1 YIFNFSPPLFLTY
14 HYFAFIKKQ
23 QMINFQSRN
32 KILLDVP
39 LKVKT
44 IESSKGFLSLTICN
58 PLSKGEQIDKIFI
71 CFYIF
76 LFPKDRK
83 STRLNSS
90 HVSISYAVF
99 CLKKKKN

>member
-32 KILLDVP
+32 KILLDVS

-58 PLSKGEQIDKIFI
+58 QLSKGEQLDKIFI
-71 CFYIF
+71 CFYMF
-76 LFPKDRK
+76 LFP
-83 STRLNSS
+83 NSYCFS
-90 HVSISYAVF
+90 ACFFTLFILRQSIS
-99 CLKKKKN
+99 N

>member
-1 YIFNFSPPLFLTY
+1 IFNFSPPLFLTY

-58 PLSKGEQIDKIFI
+58 PLRKGEQIDKIFI

-76 LFPKDRK
+76 LFPNEN
-83 STRLNSS
+83 SVFAGFFTRFNIRQ
-90 HVSISYAVF
+90 SISNHITF
-99 CLKKKKN
+99 P